1 MRKPLITLMA
11 LASLGLSGAALA
23 KVSADEAGRLGQ
35 DLTPVG
41 AERNG
46 NAAGTIPAWNGGLSA
61 APDGWTP
68 GAQEI
73 DPFPGDKPLFTIT
86 AQNMAEHEQFLSD
99 GQKALLTTYPDSYK
113 LPVYPSRR
121 TAAYPQ
127 WIYEKLKENALNAT
141 LIEDGNGVR
150 NTIATSPFPIPKDG
164 LEVVWNHILRF
175 RGEQVLFRSA
185 FASPTANGDFTPI
198 MTEYSYYFAYSE
210 PGAKLE
216 DIDNKIFYLKTR
228 ILSPAKL
235 AGTLNL
241 VHETLDQIRSPRQAW
256 RYESGERRLRRT
268 PNLAY
273 ETDLPNSES
282 QRSVDQKDLYNG
294 APNQYDWTLQGKREL
309 YVPYNAYRLHSKD
322 RQYGDIVKANHIN
335 QDHTRYELHR
345 MWVVEGNLRTGMPH
359 IYKKRRFYVDEDSWH
374 ILLTEEFD
382 TKDQLWRVSE
392 AHPIVYYS
400 VPALWT
406 TLETT
411 YDLRNKRYFVD
422 GLDNQEPPY
431 NFSPNF
437 NASDFTTSSAR
448 REARR

>member
-1 MRKPLITLMA
+1 
-11 LASLGLSGAALA
+11 
-23 KVSADEAGRLGQ
+23 
-35 DLTPVG
+35 
-41 AERNG
+41 
-46 NAAGTIPAWNGGLSA
+46 
-61 APDGWTP
+61 
-68 GAQEI
+68 
-73 DPFPGDKPLFTIT
+73 
-86 AQNMAEHEQFLSD
+86 
-99 GQKALLTTYPDSYK
+99 
-113 LPVYPSRR
+113 
-121 TAAYPQ
+121 
-127 WIYEKLKENALNAT
+127 
-141 LIEDGNGVR
+141 
-150 NTIATSPFPIPKDG
+150 
-164 LEVVWNHILRF
+164 
-175 RGEQVLFRSA
+175 
-185 FASPTANGDFTPI
+185 
-198 MTEYSYYFAYSE
+198 
-210 PGAKLE
+210 
-216 DIDNKIFYLKTR
+216 
-228 ILSPAKL
+228 
-235 AGTLNL
+235 
-241 VHETLDQIRSPRQAW
+241 ETLDQIRSPRQAW